1 MGIRLSLEHLGK
13 SRNAADAA
21 RQRQLELGRDVD
33 VNVDVDVDVRSLQLS
48 C

>member
-13 SRNAADAA
+13 RRNAADAA

-33 VNVDVDVDVRSLQLS
+33 VDVDVRSLQLS